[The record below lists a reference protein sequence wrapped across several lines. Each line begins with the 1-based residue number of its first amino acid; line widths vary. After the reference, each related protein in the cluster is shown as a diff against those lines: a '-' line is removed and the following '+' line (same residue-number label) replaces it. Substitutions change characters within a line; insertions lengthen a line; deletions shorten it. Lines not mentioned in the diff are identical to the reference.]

1 MKAGESRGFGF
12 FNEEVVMKY
21 QDRNLDM
28 GLKLVLQDLN
38 ENPYQK
44 FNIAFSLMSVIPSLV
59 FFYVLTNKLFY
70 INIFIGNVGL
80 VLFISIFISF
90 CGFCISYTIIKN
102 ILKRIIFYAA
112 LAKYSDRQK
121 STFIATVS
129 HELKN
134 PLLIMKTQIL
144 NIQDGLFGLLNE
156 EQKKALELCQNII
169 ERISRLINDLLD
181 LHKIESGVFELERKL
196 CNLVEILERQIK
208 ESEIMFNKKRIK
220 LTKEIGA
227 ADLSVWAN
235 QDKMILIISNLLSN
249 AIKYT
254 PEEGEV
260 AIKIYP
266 FDEFVRLEFFNTGE
280 VIPPDK
286 IEKIFNKFE
295 RLNLTKEGTGLGLAI
310 TKDIVEMHKGKIWAE
325 SRSGEGNRFIVILP
339 RDLRKVKG

>member
-1 MKAGESRGFGF
+1 
-12 FNEEVVMKY
+12 MKY
-21 QDRNLDM
+21 QDGNLDM
-28 GLKLVLQDLN
+28 GLKIVLQELN

-44 FNIAFSLMSVIPSLV
+44 FNIAFSLMSVIPSLI

-70 INIFIGNVGL
+70 INIFIGNLGL

-90 CGFCISYTIIKN
+90 CGFCVSYAIIKN

-112 LAKYSDRQK
+112 LAKYSDQLK

-169 ERISRLINDLLD
+169 ERISRLINDLLN
-181 LHKIESGVFELERKL
+181 LHKIESGVFEVERKL

-220 LTKEIGA
+220 LTKEIRA
-227 ADLSVWAN
+227 TDLSVWAN

-295 RLNLTKEGTGLGLAI
+295 RLNFTKEGTGLGLAI

-325 SRSGEGNRFIVILP
+325 SLSGEGNRFIVILP

>member
-1 MKAGESRGFGF
+1 
-12 FNEEVVMKY
+12 MKY
-21 QDRNLDM
+21 QDGNLDM
-28 GLKLVLQDLN
+28 GLKLVLQELN

-44 FNIAFSLMSVIPSLV
+44 FNIAFSLLSIIPFLV
-59 FFYVLTNKLFY
+59 FFYALTNILFY
-70 INIFIGNVGL
+70 ISIFTGNVGL

-90 CGFCISYTIIKN
+90 CGFCISYAIIKS

-134 PLLIMKTQIL
+134 PILIMKTQIL

-181 LHKIESGVFELERKL
+181 LHKIESGVFEVERKL

-220 LTKEIGA
+220 LTKEIRA
-227 ADLSVWAN
+227 TDLSVWAN

-266 FDEFVRLEFFNTGE
+266 FNEFVRLELFNTGE

>member
-1 MKAGESRGFGF
+1 
-12 FNEEVVMKY
+12 MKY
-21 QDRNLDM
+21 RDRNLDM

-38 ENPYQK
+38 ENPYQR
-44 FNIAFSLMSVIPSLV
+44 FNIAFSLMSIIPYLV

-70 INIFIGNVGL
+70 ISIFIGYARL
-80 VLFISIFISF
+80 VLFISILISF
-90 CGFCISYTIIKN
+90 CGFCISYAIIKN

-112 LAKYSDRQK
+112 LAKHSDQRK

-134 PLLIMKTQIL
+134 PILIMKTQIL

-169 ERISRLINDLLD
+169 DRISRLINDLLD
-181 LHKIESGVFELERKL
+181 LHKIESGVFEVERKL

-208 ESEIMFNKKRIK
+208 ESEIMFNKKSIK

-227 ADLSVWAN
+227 ADLSVWASQN
-235 QDKMILIISNLLSN
+235 KMILIISNLLSN

-339 RDLRKVKG
+339 RDLRRVKG

>member
-1 MKAGESRGFGF
+1 
-12 FNEEVVMKY
+12 MKY

-28 GLKLVLQDLN
+28 GLKLVLQELN

-44 FNIAFSLMSVIPSLV
+44 FNIAFSLMSVIPSLI

-70 INIFIGNVGL
+70 INIFIGNLGL

-90 CGFCISYTIIKN
+90 CGFCVSYAIIKN

-121 STFIATVS
+121 STFIGTVS

-181 LHKIESGVFELERKL
+181 LHKIESGVFEVERKL

-220 LTKEIGA
+220 LTKEIRA
-227 ADLSVWAN
+227 TDLSVWAN

-325 SRSGEGNRFIVILP
+325 SLSGEGNRFIVILP

>member
-1 MKAGESRGFGF
+1 MKPLRYPKG
-12 FNEEVVMKY
+12 K
-21 QDRNLDM
+21 
-28 GLKLVLQDLN
+28 
-38 ENPYQK
+38 
-44 FNIAFSLMSVIPSLV
+44 
-59 FFYVLTNKLFY
+59 
-70 INIFIGNVGL
+70 L

-90 CGFCISYTIIKN
+90 CGFCVSYAIIKN

-208 ESEIMFNKKRIK
+208 ESEIW
-220 LTKEIGA
+220 LTK
-227 ADLSVWAN
+227 SV
-235 QDKMILIISNLLSN
+235 
-249 AIKYT
+249 
-254 PEEGEV
+254 
-260 AIKIYP
+260 
-266 FDEFVRLEFFNTGE
+266 
-280 VIPPDK
+280 
-286 IEKIFNKFE
+286 
-295 RLNLTKEGTGLGLAI
+295 
-310 TKDIVEMHKGKIWAE
+310 
-325 SRSGEGNRFIVILP
+325 
-339 RDLRKVKG
+339 

>member
-1 MKAGESRGFGF
+1 
-12 FNEEVVMKY
+12 MKY
-21 QDRNLDM
+21 QNRNLDM
-28 GLKLVLQDLN
+28 GLKLVLQELN

-44 FNIAFSLMSVIPSLV
+44 FNIAFSLMSIIPFLV
-59 FFYVLTNKLFY
+59 FFYALTNKLFY
-70 INIFIGNVGL
+70 INIFIGNLGL

-90 CGFCISYTIIKN
+90 CGFCVSYTVIKN

-181 LHKIESGVFELERKL
+181 LHKIEFGVFELERKL

-220 LTKEIGA
+220 LTKEIRA
-227 ADLSVWAN
+227 TDLSVWAN
-235 QDKMILIISNLLSN
+235 QDKMILIINNLLSN

-325 SRSGEGNRFIVILP
+325 CLSGEGNRFIVILP